1 MTTTR
6 DTLHPCSLPG
16 GVREAWASLSCTA
29 QTLGVFAGEADNP
42 EEDTKAAAAAGW
54 GTLRSPTP

>member
-29 QTLGVFAGEADNP
+29 QTLGVFAGEADDP
-42 EEDTKAAAAAGW
+42 EDNAEAVAAARW
-54 GTLRSPTP
+54 GMLRSPPP